1 MRSRLQLDVRNL
13 SLWRRHLANA
23 YEVNALNAGIAVIA
37 GNSVC
42 SMPERLSSFTTRCY
56 VNPLYLYLAI
66 GYLYLW
72 VGWSPW
78 HDDEWSTVLMCVAW
92 LRFQAP
98 LNHWCS
104 HWGQALVYRPGFGLE
119 ASLGLEAGLG
129 LEAPRGQFLWLG
141 LKSCTGN
148 FSITFKRRKDN
159 KIDNS
164 YNNKLIIIIHV

>member
-1 MRSRLQLDVRNL
+1 M
-13 SLWRRHLANA
+13 
-23 YEVNALNAGIAVIA
+23 
-37 GNSVC
+37 
-42 SMPERLSSFTTRCY
+42 
-56 VNPLYLYLAI
+56 
-66 GYLYLW
+66 
-72 VGWSPW
+72 
-78 HDDEWSTVLMCVAW
+78 
-92 LRFQAP
+92 
-98 LNHWCS
+98 
-104 HWGQALVYRPGFGLE
+104 VYRPGFGLE